1 MCSTR
6 RLSWFY
12 GVSRSQNRDRR
23 WDLPTNSFL
32 AGYISMMIPSNMLLS
47 IFKPRIY
54 LPTVVI
60 IWGIVSTSP
69 LQHLKA
75 LDLDK

>member
-1 MCSTR
+1 MLTDV
-6 RLSWFY
+6 LS
-12 GVSRSQNRDRR
+12 
-23 WDLPTNSFL
+23 

-60 IWGIVSTSP
+60 IWGIVSTFPNLAQEGLPS
-69 LQHLKA
+69 L
-75 LDLDK
+75 

>member
-1 MCSTR
+1 M
-6 RLSWFY
+6 
-12 GVSRSQNRDRR
+12 
-23 WDLPTNSFL
+23 PTNFLL

-60 IWGIVSTSP
+60 IWGIVSTFP
-69 LQHLKA
+69 LLHSRTLHIFNK
-75 LDLDK
+75 